1 MICLSFCQTHFQVFL
16 RWVKHCLKARHWSL
30 NQTQSKWI
38 LIKKVKETTCAQ
50 TKEISSTGFVKI
62 TEILEIDG
70 MLILDME
77 IFLKSGQKIEG
88 PVILVLSE
96 KLGQNHAQ
104 SVNLYFKLNSFC
116 KGIGSYTNSPS
127 LYRILLDLAQKSP
140 CLQHRSPNPWILDL
154 PVHFS
159 QSSNMFSGYI
169 MFSAQ
174 YFGSSGLKISKVDT
188 LALKNIVYT
197 EPFLIGNVF

>member
-1 MICLSFCQTHFQVFL
+1 M
-16 RWVKHCLKARHWSL
+16 
-30 NQTQSKWI
+30 
-38 LIKKVKETTCAQ
+38 
-50 TKEISSTGFVKI
+50 
-62 TEILEIDG
+62 
-70 MLILDME
+70 
-77 IFLKSGQKIEG
+77 
-88 PVILVLSE
+88 LSE

-127 LYRILLDLAQKSP
+127 LYRILQDLAQKSP

-154 PVHFS
+154 PAHFS
-159 QSSNMFSGYI
+159 QSSNMFSVYI

>member
-1 MICLSFCQTHFQVFL
+1 MCSDKRNFIYRVRKDHRNPGN
-16 RWVKHCLKARHWSL
+16 RWNVNFRHG
-30 NQTQSKWI
+30 NI
-38 LIKKVKETTCAQ
+38 
-50 TKEISSTGFVKI
+50 FKI
-62 TEILEIDG
+62 WP
-70 MLILDME
+70 
-77 IFLKSGQKIEG
+77 KIEG

-104 SVNLYFKLNSFC
+104 SVNLYLKLNSFC

-154 PVHFS
+154 PAHFS
-159 QSSNMFSGYI
+159 QSSNMFSVYI

-197 EPFLIGNVF
+197 EPFLIGNVFWLCLPTLWSIVLFLLSHELTKKLTSVG